1 MVVSNTSP
9 ISNLAAI
16 GRLDLLKRFYGTI
29 TIPGAVAEELSAA
42 PSFGPGMILTLGEP
56 WIQVCQVA
64 NRALVDSV
72 SQQLAPGE
80 AEAIA
85 LAVERHA
92 DLLLMDERRGRR
104 AAKGLGL
111 RHVGLLGILAEAK
124 RRGFVPA
131 VRPLLDLLVTRAGF
145 WVSREL
151 YARVLHETGE

>member
-1 MVVSNTSP
+1 
-9 ISNLAAI
+9 
-16 GRLDLLKRFYGTI
+16 
-29 TIPGAVAEELSAA
+29 
-42 PSFGPGMILTLGEP
+42 
-56 WIQVCQVA
+56 
-64 NRALVDSV
+64 
-72 SQQLAPGE
+72 
-80 AEAIA
+80 
-85 LAVERHA
+85 
-92 DLLLMDERRGRR
+92 MDERRGRR